1 MSSSSLRLVLAQCNL
16 TVGDIR
22 GNTRLIIEQIE
33 QARHE
38 QTPDLIIF
46 PELAITSYPPEDLL
60 LRPGLRR
67 RVQNALEQII
77 TASQDIGVVIGL
89 PEYENSKLYNS
100 CFLLE
105 NGKIRARYRKQVLP
119 NYGVFDEKR
128 YFTAGQQACVV
139 DINNISIA
147 LTICEDIWQPE
158 PARQAREAGA
168 EVLININA
176 SPYHI
181 DKNSVRHDVLRK
193 RINETGLN
201 IVYLNLVGGQD
212 ELVFDGGS
220 MVMDNRGQL
229 VWSAPQFETGLYPMT
244 LTMHD
249 GTACI
254 SDAESSAPRS
264 RLENIYRALVLGIHD
279 YVHKNGFNGA
289 VIGLSGGIDSA
300 LTLALAVDALGA
312 ENVEVLCMP
321 SRYTADISIE
331 DSRAMASLLKVHYH
345 EFPIEAPFNAFL
357 EVLQPILKGLPPD
370 TTEENIQARCRGI
383 LLMAVSNKTGKMVLA
398 TGNKSEMAVGY
409 ATLYGDMAGG
419 FAPLKDVPKT
429 LVYELSN
436 WRNEQGPAIPQ
447 RIIDRPPSA
456 ELKPDQRDDQSLP
469 AYEILDP
476 ILERYIERDQSPE
489 DIVAAGFDSDTVH
502 KIVRL
507 VDHNEYKRRQAA
519 PGVRISERAFGR
531 DRRYPITSG
540 YNEQPVE

>member
-1 MSSSSLRLVLAQCNL
+1 MSSNSLRLALAQCNL

-22 GNTRLIIEQIE
+22 GNTRQIIGQIE
-33 QARHE
+33 QARREHS
-38 QTPDLIIF
+38 PDLIIF
-46 PELAITSYPPEDLL
+46 PELVITSYPPEDLL

-67 RVQNALEQII
+67 RVQKVLDEII
-77 TASQDIGVVIGL
+77 EASHGIRVLIGL
-89 PEYENSKLYNS
+89 PEYAQDGLYNS
-100 CFLLE
+100 CFMLE
-105 NGKIRARYRKQVLP
+105 DGAIRARYRKQVLP

-128 YFTAGQQACVV
+128 YFSAGDQACVL
-139 DINNISIA
+139 DIKGIPTA

-158 PARQAREAGA
+158 PVRRAREAGA
-168 EVLININA
+168 QLLININA

-181 DKNSVRHDVLRK
+181 DKITVRRQVLQHRV
-193 RINETGLN
+193 NETGLN

-212 ELVFDGGS
+212 ELVFDGAS
-220 MVMDNRGQL
+220 MIMDHDGRL
-229 VWSAPQFETGLYPMT
+229 LWSGPQFESGLYPLT
-244 LTMHD
+244 LTMEGESIHVT
-249 GTACI
+249 GTA
-254 SDAESSAPRS
+254 SSEPLS
-264 RLENIYRALVLGIHD
+264 RLESIYRALVLGIHD

-312 ENVEVLCMP
+312 ENIEVLCMP
-321 SRYTADISIE
+321 SRYTADISVE
-331 DSRAMASLLKVHYH
+331 DSRAMADLVKVRYH

-357 EVLQPILKGLPPD
+357 EVLQPVFKELPVD
-370 TTEENIQARCRGI
+370 TTEENIQSRCRGI

-419 FAPLKDVPKT
+419 FAPLKDVPKM
-429 LVYELSN
+429 LVYELSR
-436 WRNEQGPAIPQ
+436 WRNEQGRVIPQ

-469 AYEILDP
+469 PYDILDP
-476 ILERYIERDQSPE
+476 ILERYIEYDQSPDE
-489 DIVAAGFDSDTVH
+489 IMAAGFDSETVN

-540 YNEQPVE
+540 YDDSR

>member
-1 MSSSSLRLVLAQCNL
+1 MSQDSLRLVLAQCNF
-16 TVGDIR
+16 TVGAIR
-22 GNTRLIIEQIE
+22 DNTNLIIESINR
-33 QARHE
+33 ARRE
-38 QTPDLIIF
+38 YQPDFIIF

-67 RVQNALEQII
+67 RVHKALERIVA
-77 TASQDIGVVIGL
+77 ASHDIGVVIGL
-89 PEYENSKLYNS
+89 PEEENGRLYNS
-100 CFLLE
+100 CFVIDNAE
-105 NGKIRARYRKQVLP
+105 IRARYRKQVLP

-128 YFTAGQQACVV
+128 YFTAGDQPCVLNLKGIV
-139 DINNISIA
+139 TA
-147 LTICEDIWQPE
+147 FTICEDVWQPE
-158 PARQAREAGA
+158 PAQQAREAGA
-168 EVLININA
+168 RVLININA
-176 SPYHI
+176 SPYHTG
-181 DKNSVRHDVLRK
+181 KLSVRQQVLRQ
-193 RINETGLN
+193 RIRETGLN

-220 MVMDNRGQL
+220 MVLDSQGEL
-229 VWSAPQFETGLYPMT
+229 LWSAPQFEAGLYP
-244 LTMHD
+244 LTINAKNEAIRVTEASTGNALD
-249 GTACI
+249 
-254 SDAESSAPRS
+254 
-264 RLENIYRALVLGIHD
+264 RLESTYRALVLGIHD

-312 ENVEVLCMP
+312 DNVETLFMP

-331 DSRAMASLLKVHYH
+331 DAREMARILKVEYY
-345 EFPIEAPFNAFL
+345 ELPIEAPFEAFL
-357 EVLQPILKGLPPD
+357 EVLQPILKDLPPD

-383 LLMAVSNKTGKMVLA
+383 ILMAASNKTGKMVLA

-419 FAPLKDVPKT
+419 FAPLKDVSKT
-429 LVYELSN
+429 LVYQLSR
-436 WRNEQGPAIPQ
+436 WRNEQGQVIPQ

-469 AYEILDP
+469 PYDVLDP

-489 DIVAAGFDSDTVH
+489 EIVAAGFDTDMVN
-502 KIVRL
+502 KVVRL
-507 VDHNEYKRRQAA
+507 VDRNEYKRRQAA

-540 YNEQPVE
+540 YDEQPV